1 MQDPWKLQKCFNF
14 TDGETEITKV
24 MLLLQPLDMFNY
36 TWVKHV
42 DVYTHT
48 HTHMYVY
55 VCLLDCPNFI
65 WILCD
70 ILYVYLFIF
79 IYLMQFSFL
88 LILKINKWPRVVLGH
103 NMICTNMYNVFN
115 GQDLSKFF
123 SPALLNPYSCVLQ

>member
-55 VCLLDCPNFI
+55 VCLLDCPHFI

-88 LILKINKWPRVVLGH
+88 LILKIRFFCVGH
-103 NMICTNMYNVFN
+103 NVHTSVHTHKHTHTHTEPEDKCDQWMNQSC
-115 GQDLSKFF
+115 LSI
-123 SPALLNPYSCVLQ
+123 SH